1 MTFHL
6 TPNIKY
12 VLCQVDE
19 IVISPE
25 VCLGM
30 EDYPSQGCR
39 AIPNIDD
46 NDQMYLLVVEQMN
59 NLERLYLSLRDK
71 IEI

>member
-1 MTFHL
+1 
-6 TPNIKY
+6 
-12 VLCQVDE
+12 
-19 IVISPE
+19 
-25 VCLGM
+25 M
-30 EDYPSQGCR
+30 EDYPSHGCR

>member
-1 MTFHL
+1 M
-6 TPNIKY
+6 
-12 VLCQVDE
+12 
-19 IVISPE
+19 ISPE